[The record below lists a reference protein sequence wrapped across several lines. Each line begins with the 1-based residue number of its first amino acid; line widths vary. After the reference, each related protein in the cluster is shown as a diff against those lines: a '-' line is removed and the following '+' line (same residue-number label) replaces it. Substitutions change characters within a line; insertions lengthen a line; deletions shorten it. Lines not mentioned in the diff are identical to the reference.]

1 MAVVETRVE
10 MLVDCLRLLWARPQV
25 RWSLQPFV
33 VVLLCGPCLV
43 VELVGVEWMVMVGWE
58 RSGKVNLGRSCRV
71 VCRPLDS
78 DSCPPP
84 DFQRKQHNFPAPGAP

>member
-33 VVLLCGPCLV
+33 VVLRCGPCLV
-43 VELVGVEWMVMVGWE
+43 VGLVGVGWMVMVG
-58 RSGKVNLGRSCRV
+58 
-71 VCRPLDS
+71 
-78 DSCPPP
+78 
-84 DFQRKQHNFPAPGAP
+84 